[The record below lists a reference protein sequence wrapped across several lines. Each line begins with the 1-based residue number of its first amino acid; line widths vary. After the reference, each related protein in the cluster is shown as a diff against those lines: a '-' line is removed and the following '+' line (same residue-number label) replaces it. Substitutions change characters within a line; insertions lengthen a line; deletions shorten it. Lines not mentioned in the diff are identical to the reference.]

1 MPHFPTVIYETLLS
15 APPSPPS
22 WRDSVFPVAPS
33 PEDALLHQVDL
44 GCRRMIQGYLS
55 GCHPHTFFP
64 GGAISSDAWLEPVD
78 GFLQQGDVLSLV
90 DIVVVST
97 SEYATL
103 AVAMLPR
110 MAALA
115 AAKAHAAGADEAVLI
130 FFDRN
135 KSDWCAFE
143 VEGDLVVAYESLDIL
158 LQGGAP
164 TRMRTR
170 TLTRLIQALDSYLYG
185 LNHAPRD
192 RPRKPGIHPS
202 ELSTTDC
209 DRRVAYTVMGQEE
222 KENVDPTLR
231 RIFDVGHV
239 FHHVLQ
245 TVLRQAYG
253 GAFRDEVPIHNKGL
267 QMVGNCDGVLG
278 DVGFEFKSINDNGHK
293 KLRKAKTEHEEQG
306 VLYAAN
312 LNLTAVHYIYANK
325 ETGVLTS
332 YEVSLNR
339 DLWQKMAARST
350 RIIRSVESGV
360 LPGRITSDYVCEKCK
375 YSWVCRPG
383 LRRR

>member
-1 MPHFPTVIYETLLS
+1 MPNFPEVIYEVLRT
-15 APPSPPS
+15 APPKPPS
-22 WRDSVFPVAPS
+22 WRDSVFPVETSHEGAF
-33 PEDALLHQVDL
+33 LHEVNA
-44 GCRRMIQGYLS
+44 GCRRMIQGYLTK
-55 GCHPHTFFP
+55 CCPHTFFP
-64 GGAISSDAWLEPVD
+64 GGAVSSDVWDEPVD
-78 GFLQQGDVLSLV
+78 GFLQQGDILCLV
-90 DIVVVST
+90 DIVVLST

-115 AAKAHAAGADEAVLI
+115 AAKAHIAGADEAILI

-135 KSDWCAFE
+135 KSEWCAFE
-143 VEGDLVVAYESLDIL
+143 VEGNNEVAAASLDIL
-158 LQGGAP
+158 LQGGSP

-170 TLTRLIQALDSYLYG
+170 PLTRLIQALDSYLYG
-185 LNHAPRD
+185 LNSAPRD
-192 RPRKPGIHPS
+192 RPRRPGIHPS

-245 TVLRQAYG
+245 TALYQAYG
-253 GAFRDEVPIHNKGL
+253 KEFRDEVPIHNKGL

-278 DVGFEFKSINDNGHK
+278 DIGFEFKSISDNGHK
-293 KLRKAKTEHEEQG
+293 KLRKAKPEHEQQG

-312 LNLTAVHYIYANK
+312 LNLTSVHYIYANK
-325 ETGVLTS
+325 ETGVMTA
-332 YEVSLNR
+332 YAVSLNR

-360 LPGRITSDYVCEKCK
+360 LPSRITSDYVCEKCK
-375 YSWVCRPG
+375 YAWVCRPA